1 MRKPLFAMLLGC
13 APCAAHADN
22 FVYVGAGVSKA
33 RLSDIT
39 SGAVEFSDIHNTSW
53 KVLAGFRPISP
64 VAVEADYLDLG
75 SQSGT
80 FISNNGSG
88 QADAKAFAVYGVG
101 FLPNPVPFLDL
112 FGKAGLSRWQLN
124 ANGTPRCTGTFNTC
138 IGPVS
143 FSTRGTE
150 FAWGGGAGVH
160 LGNIGARLEYESFN
174 IPNTSGARIISLSA
188 VIGFL

>member
-1 MRKPLFAMLLGC
+1 MLKPLFAMLLGC
-13 APCAAHADN
+13 AAGAAHADN
-22 FVYVGAGVSKA
+22 FLYLGAGISKD

-39 SGAVEFSDIHNTSW
+39 DGGVVFSDIHNTSW
-53 KVLAGFRPISP
+53 KAFAGFRPISL

-75 SQSGT
+75 SQTGT
-80 FISNNGSG
+80 FISNNGNG

-112 FGKAGLSRWQLN
+112 FGKVGLSRWQLSG
-124 ANGTPRCTGTFNTC
+124 NGTPRCTGTLQTC
-138 IGPVS
+138 IAPLS

-150 FAWGGGAGVH
+150 FAWGVGAGAH
-160 LGNIGARLEYESFN
+160 LGSVGARLEYESFN

-188 VIGFL
+188 VLSLF

>member
-1 MRKPLFAMLLGC
+1 MRMPLCAMLLGC
-13 APCAAHADN
+13 AVGAAHADN

-33 RLSDIT
+33 RLADIT
-39 SGAVEFSDIHNTSW
+39 TGGVEFSDIHNTSW

-80 FISNNGSG
+80 FISHNGSG
-88 QADAKAFAVYGVG
+88 QTDAKAFAVYGVG

-112 FGKAGLSRWQLN
+112 FGKVGLARWQLN
-124 ANGTPRCTGTFNTC
+124 SNGTFSGATPVL
-138 IGPVS
+138 GPIS
-143 FSTRGTE
+143 LSTRGTE
-150 FAWGGGAGVH
+150 FAWGAGAGVH

-188 VIGFL
+188 VIGFF

>member
-1 MRKPLFAMLLGC
+1 MRMPLFAILLGC
-13 APCAAHADN
+13 AAGAAHADN

-39 SGAVEFSDIHNTSW
+39 TSGVEFSDIHNTSW

-124 ANGTPRCTGTFNTC
+124 ASGCPSFLLSCNA
-138 IGPVS
+138 PVS
-143 FSTRGTE
+143 LSTRGTG
-150 FAWGGGAGVH
+150 FAWGAGAGVH

-188 VIGFL
+188 VIGFF

>member
-13 APCAAHADN
+13 AVCAAHADN

-39 SGAVEFSDIHNTSW
+39 TSGVEFSDIHNTSW
-53 KVLAGFRPISP
+53 KVLAGFRPISL
-64 VAVEADYLDLG
+64 VAVEADYLELG

-88 QADAKAFAVYGVG
+88 ETDAKAFAVYGVG

-112 FGKAGLSRWQLN
+112 FGKAGLSRWQLSVD
-124 ANGTPRCTGTFNTC
+124 GTRNVPQTGLAQL
-138 IGPVS
+138 VS
-143 FSTRGTE
+143 LSKRGTG
-150 FAWGGGAGVH
+150 FAWGAGAGVH

-188 VIGFL
+188 VIGFF

>member
-1 MRKPLFAMLLGC
+1 MRMPLFAMLLGC
-13 APCAAHADN
+13 AVCAAHADN

-39 SGAVEFSDIHNTSW
+39 SGGVEFSDIHNTSW

-75 SQSGT
+75 SHSGT

-124 ANGTPRCTGTFNTC
+124 ANGCPSLLLSCNA
-138 IGPVS
+138 PVS
-143 FSTRGTE
+143 LSTRGTE
-150 FAWGGGAGVH
+150 FAWGAGAGVH

-188 VIGFL
+188 VIGFF